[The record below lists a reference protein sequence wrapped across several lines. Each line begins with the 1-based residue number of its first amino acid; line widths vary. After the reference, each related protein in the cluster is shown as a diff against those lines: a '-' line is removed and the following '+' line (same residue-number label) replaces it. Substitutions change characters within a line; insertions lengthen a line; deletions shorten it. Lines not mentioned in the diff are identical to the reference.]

1 MDDLAGSKL
10 NVSFTEVWSNGYIVK
25 GSLRLKIKEG
35 GGVTSETSETVQP
48 TFNFDRFCNSRDSRG
63 DIETGEPEKI

>member
-25 GSLRLKIKEG
+25 GSLRLKIREG

-48 TFNFDRFCNSRDSRG
+48 TFNFYRFCNSRG
-63 DIETGEPEKI
+63 DIETVEPEKI